1 MSEIYVG
8 IDVSKARLDVAVC
21 PPGETFSVTNDPAGI
36 DALVSNLRERGPT
49 LVVLE
54 ATGGYQN
61 AVVGALGA
69 ASLPV
74 AVINPRQV
82 RDFAKAIG
90 RLAKTD
96 RIDAQVLAQFAQ
108 AVRPEPRPL
117 KSPEAEQLAALVTR
131 RRQLVEMLVTEKN
144 RLHSSARAT
153 QPSIKEHIDWLKK
166 RLNDIDRDLER
177 AIRNSDVW
185 REKEDLLRSVPGVG
199 RVTATVLLAEL
210 PELGH
215 LNRKQVAALTGVAPL
230 NRDSGQMRGQR
241 SIWGGRAT
249 VRGALYMATLVA
261 SKCNPVIRAAYAR
274 LVAAGKP
281 KKVALTAC
289 MRKLLVTLNA
299 MLRAKTPW
307 RSALVLDP

>member
-8 IDVSKARLDVAVC
+8 IDVSKARLDVSVV
-21 PPGETFSVTNDPAGI
+21 PQGETFSVSNDPAGI
-36 DALVSNLRERGPT
+36 DALVTILRERGPT

-61 AVVGALGA
+61 AAVGAMGA

-82 RDFAKAIG
+82 RDFAKALG

-96 RIDAQVLAQFAQ
+96 RIDALVLAQFAQ
-108 AVRPEPRPL
+108 AIRPEPRPL
-117 KSPEAEQLAALVTR
+117 KSEQAEQLAALVTR

-153 QPSIKEHIDWLKK
+153 QASIKEHIDWLKK

-230 NRDSGQMRGQR
+230 NRDSGQMRGHR

-249 VRGALYMATLVA
+249 VRAALYMATLVA

-274 LVAAGKP
+274 LLAAGKP

-307 RSALVLDP
+307 RSPIALDT